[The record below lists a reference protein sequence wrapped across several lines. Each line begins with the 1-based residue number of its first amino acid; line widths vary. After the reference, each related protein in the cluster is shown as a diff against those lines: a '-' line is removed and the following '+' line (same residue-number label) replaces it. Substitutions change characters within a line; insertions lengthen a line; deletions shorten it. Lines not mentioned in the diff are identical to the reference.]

1 MKRLTASL
9 ILISMLAA
17 LAACGQENISNG
29 GGQTLMNLM

>member
-1 MKRLTASL
+1 MKKLTASL
-9 ILISMLAA
+9 ILISMLVS